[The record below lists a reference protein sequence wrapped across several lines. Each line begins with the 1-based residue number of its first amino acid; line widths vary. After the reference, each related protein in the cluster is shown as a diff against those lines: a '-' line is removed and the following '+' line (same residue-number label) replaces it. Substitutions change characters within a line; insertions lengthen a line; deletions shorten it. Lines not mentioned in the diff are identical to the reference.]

1 MSRIYEALQQPSSGR
16 VVPVTPAIV
25 PVTPEGK
32 RADPVFSEQFRDS
45 VWDPN
50 AALQVQPYPCD
61 RDKLPAL
68 FSKHGLASE
77 QFRLLATR
85 LQQLQQSR
93 RFKSVLLTSALAG
106 EGKSLLIANLAI
118 SLARGGQ
125 QRVLVIDADLRKPGL
140 SPIFGV
146 NGRPGLREWHQS
158 NRPISEFICRIPDI
172 NVWVL
177 PAGPTIVDPLELLNS
192 SRIADVLTALTAMFD
207 WVLVDSPPLLPL
219 ADAEIISRIC
229 DGTMI
234 VVRREKSPKSALKQA
249 LERIAPSKM
258 TGLLLNDFPLAAN
271 YGYPPC
277 AVEQRPDKPGSG
289 TWVFRLRKWSVNAR
303 QRALKFCSIQF
314 GRLARRGA

>member
-16 VVPVTPAIV
+16 VVPVTP
-25 PVTPEGK
+25 EGEK
-32 RADPVFSEQFRDS
+32 AEAVFSEQFRES

-50 AALQVQPYPCD
+50 AALQVQPHPFD

-68 FSKHGLASE
+68 FSKHAMACE

-93 RFKSVLLTSALAG
+93 KFKSVLLTSALSG
-106 EGKSLLIANLAI
+106 EGKSLVIANLAV
-118 SLARGGQ
+118 SLAQGGQ
-125 QRVLVIDADLRKPGL
+125 QRVLVVDADLRKPGL
-140 SPIFGV
+140 SSIFEV
-146 NGRPGLREWHQS
+146 NGRPGLREWHQT
-158 NRPISEFICRIPDI
+158 NRAVSEFICRIPDI

-177 PAGPTIVDPLELLNS
+177 PAGQTIVDPLELLNS
-192 SRIADVLTALTAMFD
+192 PRIADVLTSLTAVFD
-207 WVLVDSPPLLPL
+207 WVLIDSPPLLPL

-249 LERIAPSKM
+249 LERVAPSKM
-258 TGLLLNDFPLAAN
+258 TGLLLNDFPLAAS
-271 YGYPPC
+271 YSYPQC
-277 AVEQRPDKPGSG
+277 VVHQRPDRPRSG
-289 TWVFRLRKWSVNAR
+289 TWVLGLWNWTVNAR
-303 QRALKFCSIQF
+303 QRALRFWSIRF